1 MSGLRGGDTPPRPK
15 SPEFRNNSGK
25 GRPKGVKNKFTMAV
39 KEMILTALDRAGG
52 VEYLVEQS
60 KENPVAFMGL
70 VGKVLPM
77 QLAGSGDDGEHVVV
91 TRIELVGVR
100 PGDSG

>member
-15 SPEFRNNSGK
+15 SPEFRAKSGK

-39 KEMILTALDRAGG
+39 KEMILEALDKAGG